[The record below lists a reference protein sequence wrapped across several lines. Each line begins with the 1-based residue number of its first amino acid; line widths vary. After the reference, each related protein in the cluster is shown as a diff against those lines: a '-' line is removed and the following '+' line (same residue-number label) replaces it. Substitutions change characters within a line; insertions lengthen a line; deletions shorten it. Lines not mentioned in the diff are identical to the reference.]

1 MGAET
6 GYMSG
11 WGAYYLGMNYPLRFI
26 LFGGILTFSA
36 LALEENKKFN
46 HFTQVTLVI
55 GLLYSFIAMWL
66 LSIFGNYDPEDYS
79 TWRLVKPIELFHW
92 SLLFALMSGAAI
104 YHGLKQ
110 DNSITKGFGVT
121 FLFINLYTRFFEYF
135 WNTTHKAVFFTIL
148 GISFWWLGSKAEKI
162 WNLTAKK

>member
-1 MGAET
+1 
-6 GYMSG
+6 
-11 WGAYYLGMNYPLRFI
+11 MNYPLRFI

-66 LSIFGNYDPEDYS
+66 LSIFGNYDPEDYYLKS
-79 TWRLVKPIELFHW
+79 IKPIELFHW
-92 SLLFALMSGAAI
+92 SLLFVSGAAI

-110 DNSITKGFGVT
+110 DNSVTKGFLLIYIQD
-121 FLFINLYTRFFEYF
+121 FLNIFGIQLIKQYF
-135 WNTTHKAVFFTIL
+135 LQF
-148 GISFWWLGSKAEKI
+148 
-162 WNLTAKK
+162 